1 MRIPPS
7 TRILL
12 MLVAA
17 LLATAIIVACGDDDA
32 TDEPVPTAAP
42 STPAPQ
48 PTPAATA
55 MPSTPQPTAMPA
67 TPTAMPATPR
77 PTAMP
82 STPPPTAMPEP
93 ATPTR
98 QRFIPTATPA
108 ATPVPTAMAPKVPV
122 QSRLRVAIP
131 PPQYQSLAMF
141 DSVEGILPN
150 MEHVVGVDS
159 ETGVVDFSRLAEE
172 WSMSPDGTVWNFKLR
187 QGIPFH
193 TAPGFDGAELTSL
206 DVITT
211 LQVLGSD
218 LSNRPTIWTNFGVE
232 NSNFDAVGRYE
243 LNWILN
249 SPAADIANWL
259 SPQTPSGVIS
269 AAYFR
274 QRGEEGYLTHPVGT
288 GPFKFSD
295 VTFGQF
301 LRYERV
307 EDHWR
312 KTSEF
317 PELEYL
323 FGPEDATRLAM
334 LLAQEVHIAD
344 VPRSLLPE
352 AAQRGFVV
360 VTGSRP
366 GMTVFVFIGG
376 QYYDGERTYLAGPKK
391 GETEPV
397 APGYDPNDPFR
408 DVRVRK
414 ALNLAINKEEII
426 NTFWAGAAIPQ
437 AQFSLTPNHP
447 DHKDEW
453 VPYPYDPD
461 EARRL
466 LAEAGYED
474 GFEFDFQTAKVSGVP
489 EVPIVAEVITQYWQE
504 VGLTPKLLELG
515 SFSQIR
521 SLYRARDIGRYAYPV
536 RYSINRFGTNTC
548 YPMSNVA
555 GGCGSP
561 QWEYDDLDQ
570 IFINLRNA
578 VQPDEIKR
586 LTHQMG
592 DYLYDNYIIIPI
604 AFLFPQAA
612 YDPSVIA
619 DPGFTRYMVDQGPT
633 EGLEYTVP
641 VYQ

>member
-1 MRIPPS
+1 MKPFPS
-7 TRILL
+7 TKLIILL
-12 MLVAA
+12 VMAV
-17 LLATAIIVACGDDDA
+17 LATAIIVACGDDA
-32 TDEPVPTAAP
+32 TDEPTPTATQAAP
-42 STPAPQ
+42 ATQ
-48 PTPAATA
+48 PTRAPTA
-55 MPSTPQPTAMPA
+55 MPSTPAPAAPTAMPA
-67 TPTAMPATPR
+67 TATAMPATPR
-77 PTAMP
+77 PT
-82 STPPPTAMPEP
+82 TA
-93 ATPTR
+93 
-98 QRFIPTATPA
+98 PA
-108 ATPVPTAMAPKVPV
+108 ATTMPTEAGPTRVPFRPTVAPTAAPAPTAMAPKVPV

-150 MEHVVGVDS
+150 MEHVVGVNS
-159 ETGVVDFSRLAEE
+159 ETGVEDTSRLAEE
-172 WSMSPDGTVWNFKLR
+172 WSMSSDGTVWNFKLR
-187 QGIPFH
+187 EGIPFH
-193 TAPGFDGAELTSL
+193 TAPDFLGSELTAI
-206 DVITT
+206 DVIET

-218 LSNRPTIWTNFGVE
+218 LSNRPTIWTNFGIE
-232 NSNFDAVGRYE
+232 NANFDVVGRYE
-243 LNWILN
+243 LNWMLE
-249 SPAADIANWL
+249 SPAADIASWL

-274 QRGEEGYLTHPVGT
+274 AKGEQGYLTHPVGT
-288 GPFKFSD
+288 GPFKFSE

-307 EDHWR
+307 ENHWR
-312 KTSEF
+312 QTPEF

-376 QYYDGERTYLAGPKK
+376 QYYDGERTYLAGPKA
-391 GETEPV
+391 GTVEPV
-397 APGYDPNDPFR
+397 APGYDPTDPFR

-426 NTFWAGAAIPQ
+426 NTFWGAAAIPQ
-437 AQFSLTPNHP
+437 AMFSLTPNHP
-447 DHKDEW
+447 DHKDDW

-466 LAEAGYED
+466 LAEAGYAD

-489 EVPIVAEVITQYWQE
+489 EVPEVAEVITQYWSE
-504 VGLTPKLLELG
+504 VGLEPKLLELG

-578 VQPDEIKR
+578 VLPEEITR
-586 LTHQMG
+586 LTHEMG
-592 DYLYDNYIIIPI
+592 DYLYNNYIIIPI

-612 YDPSVIA
+612 YDPGVIA
-619 DPGFTRYMVDQGPT
+619 DPGFARYMVDQGPT
-633 EGLEYTVP
+633 EGLEYTIP

>member
-7 TRILL
+7 TKILL

-17 LLATAIIVACGDDDA
+17 LLATAIIVACGDDEA
-32 TDEPVPTAAP
+32 TEEPAPTAAP

-48 PTPAATA
+48 PPPTA
-55 MPSTPQPTAMPA
+55 MPATPRPTAMPA

-82 STPPPTAMPEP
+82 STPPPTAMPAP

-108 ATPVPTAMAPKVPV
+108 ATPVPTAMAPKIPV

-159 ETGVVDFSRLAEE
+159 DTGVVDFSRLAEE

-218 LSNRPTIWTNFGVE
+218 LSNRPTIWTNFGVD
-232 NSNFDAVGRYE
+232 NANFDAVGRYE

-249 SPAADIANWL
+249 GPAADIANWL

-274 QRGEEGYLTHPVGT
+274 QRGEEGYLTYPVGT
-288 GPFKFSD
+288 GPFKFSE

-312 KTSEF
+312 KTSDF

-376 QYYDGERTYLAGPKK
+376 QYYDGERTYLAGPKQ
-391 GETEPV
+391 GEVEPV

-578 VQPDEIKR
+578 VQPDEIRR
-586 LTHQMG
+586 LTHEMG

>member
-7 TRILL
+7 TKILL
-12 MLVAA
+12 LLVLA
-17 LLATAIIVACGDDDA
+17 LLATAIIVACGDDEA
-32 TDEPVPTAAP
+32 TDEPAPTAAP

-55 MPSTPQPTAMPA
+55 MPAAPQPTAMPATPQPTAMPA
-67 TPTAMPATPR
+67 TPTAMPATPVA
-77 PTAMP
+77 TAM
-82 STPPPTAMPEP
+82 P

-98 QRFIPTATPA
+98 QRFIPTATPV

-172 WSMSPDGTVWNFKLR
+172 WSMSPDGTVWNFKFR

-193 TAPGFDGAELTSL
+193 TAPDFDGAELTAL
-206 DVITT
+206 DMIAT

-232 NSNFDAVGRYE
+232 NANFDAVGRYE
-243 LNWILN
+243 LNWMLN
-249 SPAADIANWL
+249 GPAADIANWL

-269 AAYFR
+269 SAYFR
-274 QRGEEGYLTHPVGT
+274 LKGEEGYLTYPVGT
-288 GPFKFSD
+288 GPFKFSE
-295 VTFGQF
+295 VTFGQY

-312 KTSEF
+312 KTPEF

-391 GETEPV
+391 GEIEPV

-414 ALNLAINKEEII
+414 ALNLAVNKEEII

-466 LAEAGYED
+466 LAEAGYAD

-489 EVPIVAEVITQYWQE
+489 EVPEVAEVITQYWSE
-504 VGLTPKLLELG
+504 VGLKPKLLELG

-578 VQPDEIKR
+578 VQPDEIRR
-586 LTHQMG
+586 LTHEMG
-592 DYLYDNYIIIPI
+592 DYLYNNYIIIPI

-619 DPGFTRYMVDQGPT
+619 DPGFTRFMVDQGPT

>member
-1 MRIPPS
+1 MRIS
-7 TRILL
+7 ASAKILL
-12 MLVAA
+12 LLA
-17 LLATAIIVACGDDDA
+17 LGILATAFIVACGDDEA
-32 TDEPVPTAAP
+32 TDEPAPTAAP

-48 PTPAATA
+48 PPPTA
-55 MPSTPQPTAMPA
+55 MPATPQPTAMPA

-82 STPPPTAMPEP
+82 
-93 ATPTR
+93 
-98 QRFIPTATPA
+98 ATPA
-108 ATPVPTAMAPKVPV
+108 ATAMPTQAGPTRVPFVPTATPVAAPQPTAMAPRVPV

-150 MEHVVGVDS
+150 MEHVVGVNS
-159 ETGVVDFSRLAEE
+159 ETGVEDTSRLAEE
-172 WSMSPDGTVWNFKLR
+172 WSMSSDGTVWNFKLR
-187 QGIPFH
+187 EGIPFH
-193 TAPGFDGAELTSL
+193 TAPDFNGAELTAL
-206 DVITT
+206 DVVTT

-232 NSNFDAVGRYE
+232 FTNFEIVDRYE
-243 LNWILN
+243 LNWILDG
-249 SPAADIANWL
+249 PAADIASWL

-269 AAYFR
+269 EAYFR
-274 QRGEEGYLTHPVGT
+274 AKGEEGYLTHPVGT
-288 GPFKFSD
+288 GPFRFNE

-312 KTSEF
+312 QTPAF

-376 QYYDGERTYLAGPKK
+376 QYYDGERTYLAGPKA

-414 ALNLAINKEEII
+414 ALNLAINKQEII
-426 NTFWAGAAIPQ
+426 DTFWGAAAIPQ
-437 AQFSLTPNHP
+437 AMFSLTPNHP
-447 DHKDEW
+447 DHKAEW

-466 LAEAGYED
+466 LAEAGYAD

-489 EVPIVAEVITQYWQE
+489 EVPDVAEVITQYWSE

-561 QWEYDDLDQ
+561 QWEYDELDE

-578 VQPDEIKR
+578 VLPDEITR

-592 DYLYDNYIIIPI
+592 GLP
-604 AFLFPQAA
+604 LQQLHHHPHRV
-612 YDPSVIA
+612 PL
-619 DPGFTRYMVDQGPT
+619 PT
-633 EGLEYTVP
+633 GGL
-641 VYQ
+641 

>member
-1 MRIPPS
+1 MRISPS
-7 TRILL
+7 AKILL
-12 MLVAA
+12 LLVLAV
-17 LLATAIIVACGDDDA
+17 LATAIIVACGDDEA
-32 TDEPVPTAAP
+32 TDEPAPTAAP
-42 STPAPQ
+42 STPVPQ
-48 PTPAATA
+48 PTPTA

-77 PTAMP
+77 ATAMP
-82 STPPPTAMPEP
+82 STPLPTAMPDA

-98 QRFIPTATPA
+98 QRFVPTATPTA
-108 ATPVPTAMAPKVPV
+108 AAQPTAMAPKVPV
-122 QSRLRVAIP
+122 QARLRVAIP

-159 ETGVVDFSRLAEE
+159 ETGVVDFSRLAKE

-187 QGIPFH
+187 EGIPFH
-193 TAPGFDGAELTSL
+193 TAPDFEGAELTSL

-232 NSNFDAVGRYE
+232 NTNFDAIGRYE
-243 LNWILN
+243 LNWILDG
-249 SPAADIANWL
+249 PAADIANWL

-274 QRGEEGYLTHPVGT
+274 AKGEQGYLTHPVGT
-288 GPFKFSD
+288 GPFKFSE

-307 EDHWR
+307 PDHWR

-344 VPRSLLPE
+344 VPRSLLPS
-352 AAQRGFVV
+352 AAERGFVV

-376 QYYDGERTYLAGPKK
+376 QYYDGERTYLAGPDK
-391 GETEPV
+391 GDIEPV

-414 ALNLAINKEEII
+414 ALNLAINKQEII
-426 NTFWAGAAIPQ
+426 DTFWGAAAIPQ
-437 AQFSLTPNHP
+437 AMFSLTPNHP

-466 LAEAGYED
+466 LAEAGYAD

-489 EVPIVAEVITQYWQE
+489 EVPEVAEVISQYWSE

-561 QWEYDDLDQ
+561 QWEYDELDQ

-578 VQPDEIKR
+578 VLPEDITR

-612 YDPSVIA
+612 YDPGVIA

>member
-7 TRILL
+7 TKILL

-17 LLATAIIVACGDDDA
+17 LLATAIIVACGDDEA
-32 TDEPVPTAAP
+32 TEEPAPTAAP

-48 PTPAATA
+48 PTQAPTA
-55 MPSTPQPTAMPA
+55 MPATPQPTAMPA

-82 STPPPTAMPEP
+82 ATPAPTAMP

-159 ETGVVDFSRLAEE
+159 DTGVVDFSRLAEE

-218 LSNRPTIWTNFGVE
+218 LSNRPTIWTNFGVD
-232 NSNFDAVGRYE
+232 NANFDAVGRYE

-249 SPAADIANWL
+249 GPAADIANWL

-274 QRGEEGYLTHPVGT
+274 QRGEEGYLTYPVGT
-288 GPFKFSD
+288 GPFKFSE

-352 AAQRGFVV
+352 AANRGFVV

-391 GETEPV
+391 GTTEPV

-466 LAEAGYED
+466 LAEAGYAD

-586 LTHQMG
+586 LTHEMG

-612 YDPSVIA
+612 YDPSIIA

>member
-1 MRIPPS
+1 
-7 TRILL
+7 
-12 MLVAA
+12 
-17 LLATAIIVACGDDDA
+17 
-32 TDEPVPTAAP
+32 
-42 STPAPQ
+42 
-48 PTPAATA
+48 
-55 MPSTPQPTAMPA
+55 
-67 TPTAMPATPR
+67 
-77 PTAMP
+77 
-82 STPPPTAMPEP
+82 
-93 ATPTR
+93 
-98 QRFIPTATPA
+98 
-108 ATPVPTAMAPKVPV
+108 
-122 QSRLRVAIP
+122 
-131 PPQYQSLAMF
+131 MF

-150 MEHVVGVDS
+150 MEHVVGVDAD
-159 ETGVVDFSRLAEE
+159 TGVEDASRLAKE

-187 QGIPFH
+187 EGIPFH
-193 TAPGFDGAELTSL
+193 TAPDFDGAELTAL

-218 LSNRPTIWTNFGVE
+218 LSNRPTIWTNFGVANE
-232 NSNFDAVGRYE
+232 NFDAVGRYE
-243 LNWILN
+243 LNWKLN
-249 SPAADIANWL
+249 GPAADISSWL

-274 QRGEEGYLTHPVGT
+274 LKGEEGYLTHPVGT
-288 GPFKFSD
+288 GPFTFSE
-295 VTFGQF
+295 VAFGQF

-334 LLAQEVHIAD
+334 LLAQEVHISD

-376 QYYDGERTYLAGPKK
+376 QYYDGEREYLAGPNK
-391 GETEPV
+391 GTKTEPI
-397 APGYDPNDPFR
+397 APGYDPDDPFR

-447 DHKDEW
+447 DHKAEW

-466 LAEAGYED
+466 LAEAGYAD
-474 GFEFDFQTAKVSGVP
+474 GFTFDFQTAKVAGVP
-489 EVPIVAEVITQYWQE
+489 EVPDVAEVITQYWSE
-504 VGLTPKLLELG
+504 VGITPKLLELG

-561 QWEYDDLDQ
+561 QWEYDELDQ

-578 VQPDEIKR
+578 VLPEEITR
-586 LTHQMG
+586 LTHEMG
-592 DYLYDNYIIIPI
+592 DFLYDNYVIIPI

-619 DPGFTRYMVDQGPT
+619 DPGFTRFMVDQGPT